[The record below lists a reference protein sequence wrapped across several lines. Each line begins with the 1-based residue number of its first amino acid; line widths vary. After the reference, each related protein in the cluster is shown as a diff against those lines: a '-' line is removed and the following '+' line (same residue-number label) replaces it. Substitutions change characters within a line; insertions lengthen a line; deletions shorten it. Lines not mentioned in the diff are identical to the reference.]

1 MKNEREYKF
10 TIKKEEHSR
19 GKPYIEFKNGYI
31 NRGLTLNEISDL
43 YKSCFDMLTKENEW
57 DVLIEN
63 GVSRS
68 FLYVNYTKKNKN
80 V

>member
-19 GKPYIEFKNGYI
+19 GKPYIEYKNGYI

-43 YKSCFDMLTKENEW
+43 YIACKKILKEE
-57 DVLIEN
+57 
-63 GVSRS
+63 
-68 FLYVNYTKKNKN
+68 
-80 V
+80 